1 MATCIFTIGSVTQSM
16 KAKRIL
22 AEYSIPVNTTK
33 LSTSRDKRGCVYGIE
48 FNCSQ
53 KSNVDRILSGSGIS
67 FEEHD
72 K

>member
-22 AEYSIPVNTTK
+22 TEYSIPVNTTK
-33 LSTSRDKRGCVYGIE
+33 LSTSRDARGCVYGIE
-48 FNCSQ
+48 FNCNQ
-53 KSNVDRILSGSGIS
+53 KPNIYRILSGSGIP
-67 FEEHD
+67 FEEHE